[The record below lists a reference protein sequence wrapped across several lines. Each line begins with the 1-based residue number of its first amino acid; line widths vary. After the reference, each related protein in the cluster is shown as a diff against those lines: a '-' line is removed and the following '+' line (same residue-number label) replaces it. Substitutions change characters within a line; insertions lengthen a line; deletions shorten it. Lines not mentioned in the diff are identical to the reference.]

1 MDFSSKRHIIL
12 FILMF
17 ISSAQA
23 LQERSTPMYLASKFC
38 LGKNYTANG
47 TYGTNLKL
55 LLSSLS
61 TTFTN
66 IRTIPRHG
74 YLNITIGRNPNTVYG
89 SLHCRQDIELAIC
102 LVCVQIAT
110 ERVMQDSGCPNKKRA
125 IMFYNGCVLRYSDEN
140 YFSILNEEP
149 STVITYLDNRR
160 ITNQVQYIDIVTRLL
175 DELVFEAVHNTSV
188 SPSFYAARSA
198 NYPRFSQ
205 VYAMVQCTPDL
216 TPSLCNTCLRS
227 ALMRL
232 PSDAQGA
239 RIFFPSCSLIFE
251 YDPSYEIYIHRI
263 QARVPTL
270 QASHPTLQAP
280 RNTNQTSVP
289 ILQAS
294 PPTNSNAK
302 DSSELVIGITIPL
315 VTTALVLSSIATWWF
330 CSHKRKKINNNHFV
344 MDPDFQRVESLLFN
358 FNILSAA
365 TNNFSEDNKLGQG
378 GFGPVY
384 KVYMQRFLSI
394 FFFFFFDR

>member
-1 MDFSSKRHIIL
+1 MDFSSKPHIIL

-23 LQERSTPMYLASKFC
+23 LQERSTPIYLASKFC

-47 TYGTNLKL
+47 IYGINLKL

-66 IRTIPRHG
+66 IKTIPRYG
-74 YLNITIGRNPNTVYG
+74 YRNITIGRNPNTVYG
-89 SLHCRQDIELAIC
+89 SSHCRQDMELDIC

-125 IMFYNGCVLRYSDEN
+125 IMFYNGCDLRYSDEN

-160 ITNQVQYIDIVTRLL
+160 ITNQAQYIDIVTRLL
-175 DELVFEAVHNTSV
+175 DDLVIEAVSNTSV
-188 SPSFYAARSA
+188 SPSLYAASSV
-198 NYPRFSQ
+198 NYQRFSQ

-227 ALMRL
+227 ALTRL

-239 RIFFPSCSLIFE
+239 RVFFPSCSLRFE
-251 YDPSYEIYIHRI
+251 YDPSYENYMHTIE
-263 QARVPTL
+263 ASVPTL
-270 QASHPTLQAP
+270 QASPPTLQAP
-280 RNTNQTSVP
+280 RNTNQTSVFQP
-289 ILQAS
+289 S

-302 DSSELVIGITIPL
+302 DSSHLVISITIPL

-330 CSHKRKKINNNHFV
+330 CSHKRKKINNNYFRKSVVLDMVYNLYH
-344 MDPDFQRVESLLFN
+344 PLYILIKLSL
-358 FNILSAA
+358 
-365 TNNFSEDNKLGQG
+365 
-378 GFGPVY
+378 
-384 KVYMQRFLSI
+384 
-394 FFFFFFDR
+394 

>member
-55 LLSSLS
+55 LLSTLS

-102 LVCVQIAT
+102 LVCVHIAT

-175 DELVFEAVHNTSV
+175 DELVFEAVPNTSV

-198 NYPRFSQ
+198 NYPRFSP

-239 RIFFPSCSLIFE
+239 RIFFPSCSLRFE
-251 YDPSYEIYIHRI
+251 YDPSYENYIHRI
-263 QARVPTL
+263 QACVPT
-270 QASHPTLQAP
+270 
-280 RNTNQTSVP
+280 
-289 ILQAS
+289 LQAS

-302 DSSELVIGITIPL
+302 DSSELVISITIPL

-330 CSHKRKKINNNHFV
+330 CSHKRKKINNNHFGVTIVPV

-384 KVYMQRFLSI
+384 K
-394 FFFFFFDR
+394 